1 MTNELK
7 KQSKQIEI
15 ETKSTN
21 LVANNEINEDLVD
34 ANTIANRL
42 NTTIDNVIHKIQSLN
57 IQPKTYIMKGAKK
70 NVKTALY
77 SWEEI
82 KQQQQQ
88 VALAKLDTKTDKM
101 NNQYS
106 FDELKIAFGKSLEN
120 QSSKE
125 IGNLGLQ
132 LIAIAMNKQQ
142 ETKHKIDV
150 LKAKITKAVRTK
162 AYQNH
167 WTYKE
172 TYVRYY
178 KLYDEA
184 HNFPYKEDYNGYIN
198 TVEKRG
204 HLLELYNIIVNDF

>member
-21 LVANNEINEDLVD
+21 IVATNEINEDLVD

-82 KQQQQQ
+82 KQQQQHPPFSPIFP
-88 VALAKLDTKTDKM
+88 VLFIIILPHNSKATFTFPLESVKALVSK
-101 NNQYS
+101 Y
-106 FDELKIAFGKSLEN
+106 FAF
-120 QSSKE
+120 
-125 IGNLGLQ
+125 
-132 LIAIAMNKQQ
+132 
-142 ETKHKIDV
+142 
-150 LKAKITKAVRTK
+150 
-162 AYQNH
+162 
-167 WTYKE
+167 
-172 TYVRYY
+172 
-178 KLYDEA
+178 
-184 HNFPYKEDYNGYIN
+184 
-198 TVEKRG
+198 
-204 HLLELYNIIVNDF
+204 NDFANSSPC